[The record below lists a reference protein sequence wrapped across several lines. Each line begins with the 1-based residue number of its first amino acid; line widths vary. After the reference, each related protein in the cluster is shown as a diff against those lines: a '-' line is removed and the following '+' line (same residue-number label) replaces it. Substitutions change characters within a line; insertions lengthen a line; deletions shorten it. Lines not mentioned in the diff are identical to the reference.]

1 MGNNDVEKYIN
12 IVLSQLECP
21 ELKKTVSQI
30 LISEIN
36 KLICKGTSRIST
48 QENIADYLLIKLG
61 DPKKLGDYFVWLK
74 NIMDLY

>member
-12 IVLSQLECP
+12 IVLSQFECP
-21 ELKKTVSQI
+21 ELKEIVHRV
-30 LISEIN
+30 LVSEIN
-36 KLICKGTSRIST
+36 KLISEQNPHASAE
-48 QENIADYLLIKLG
+48 ENIIDYLSIKLG